1 VIVGNLRA
9 MGACGVA
16 LGLLQLAAAAAAAQP
31 AGGTP
36 SAAPPAAMSGPV
48 PELGPR
54 IGYGFDLRAW
64 SLGAQ
69 GRLPLLPGF
78 TLLPSADYFLAT
90 GSAAWQVSLDV
101 EIRPGWWRGVYGGAG
116 LGVANRGP
124 GSTATRTG
132 LDVFLGLAPPMLR
145 QGLLRPYLE
154 ARWLLI
160 ANSSPFHLVAGCNVR
175 LRS

>member
-1 VIVGNLRA
+1 

-16 LGLLQLAAAAAAAQP
+16 VSVLQLAPAAAVAQA
-31 AGGTP
+31 AGGQP
-36 SAAPPAAMSGPV
+36 SAAMRAAVSGPV

-78 TLLPSADYFLAT
+78 TFLPSGDYFLAA
-90 GSAAWQVSLDV
+90 GSAPWQLSLDV

-116 LGVANRGP
+116 LGVVNRGP

-145 QGLLRPYLE
+145 QRLLRPYLE

-175 LRS
+175 LGS